1 MWCLVVFLV
10 TCGFML
16 ACRGHALGVAA
27 GPCLRGVFLRVVLR
41 APDGTPAAVGGALGG
56 GVRWSVLVVWV
67 GVSALRLWAAW
78 QGREGKTTAGL
89 HTSVTATSRLAN
101 VLSPA

>member
-41 APDGTPAAVGGALGG
+41 APDGGAERRCALVCAGCVGG
-56 GVRWSVLVVWV
+56 SV
-67 GVSALRLWAAW
+67 GVAAF
-78 QGREGKTTAGL
+78 GGMARARSKNDG
-89 HTSVTATSRLAN
+89 
-101 VLSPA
+101 